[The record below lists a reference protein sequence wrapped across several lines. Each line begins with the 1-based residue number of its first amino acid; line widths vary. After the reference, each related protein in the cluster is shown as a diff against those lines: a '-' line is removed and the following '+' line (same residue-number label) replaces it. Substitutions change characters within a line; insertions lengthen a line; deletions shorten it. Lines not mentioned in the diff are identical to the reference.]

1 MKQKSIFRNVTFS
14 LAKCAGVI
22 SAIICI
28 LLIAEEHNSARSKLD
43 ICNWEVRGWEACRN
57 TNPSYFRANKDAA
70 SRSQEKLDDAQDNF
84 WVKLPKAELAGLLV
98 LGGLGGAAGGYLGT
112 WAVLSLGGLVTHRFI
127 RRKVRANK
135 VRERPSVSSAKA
147 AGRERNR
154 QESRGLAKGRSAHV
168 PEWRVRQEKPK
179 ETTERFKKL
188 HEQIKQLQHEITKSG
203 QTEAH
208 LEQKIAKLMAVNE
221 RPQRGAAEHK
231 RAEEDPGQQADARS
245 VANEPFQRGREWPR
259 KLCCKCREQ
268 KAESDFHK
276 DRSCKD
282 GLARWCKECKAK
294 AAREYRKRQMAIKN
308 GSMMTRD

>member
-1 MKQKSIFRNVTFS
+1 MKRKSIFRNTTFS

-43 ICNWEVRGWEACRN
+43 ICNWEVRGWEACRH
-57 TNPSYFRANKDAA
+57 TNPSYFRANKEAA
-70 SRSQEKLDDAQDNF
+70 SRSQENLDDAQDNF

-112 WAVLSLGGLVTHRFI
+112 WAVLWFGGLGIRRFI
-127 RRKVRANK
+127 RKVRANQ
-135 VRERPSVSSAKA
+135 VRERQ
-147 AGRERNR
+147 GI
-154 QESRGLAKGRSAHV
+154 RGSAKGRSAHA
-168 PEWRVRQEKPK
+168 PEWHVRQAKRK
-179 ETTERFKKL
+179 ETTGQFGKL
-188 HEQIKQLQHEITKSG
+188 NEQIKQLQHEITRSG

-208 LEQKIAKLMAVNE
+208 LEHKIAKLMAVNE
-221 RPQRGAAEHK
+221 QPQRGVAERK
-231 RAEEDPGQQADARS
+231 RAEEDPKPQADAGP
-245 VANEPFQRGREWPR
+245 VANEPFERSRESSR

-276 DRSCKD
+276 DKSCKD

-294 AAREYRKRQMAIKN
+294 AARKYRKRQMAIEN
-308 GSMMTRD
+308 